1 MSNTLIKITD
11 ISTSGNIHISFIKQ
25 LHHNGLIEII
35 TIEQIEFVEEDAL
48 PRIEQYHT
56 WYEDLEINMQGIEVI
71 RNLLDKIE
79 RLKEE
84 IRALKSSGFYPNGE

>member
-1 MSNTLIKITD
+1 MSRTLIKIVD
-11 ISTSGNIHISFIKQ
+11 ISASGNIEISFIKQ

-35 TIEQIEFVEEDAL
+35 TENQIEFIEEDSL

-56 WYEDLEINMQGIEVI
+56 WHDELEINMQGIEVI

-79 RLKEE
+79 QLKEE
-84 IRALKSSGFYPNGE
+84 LRLLKSYDL